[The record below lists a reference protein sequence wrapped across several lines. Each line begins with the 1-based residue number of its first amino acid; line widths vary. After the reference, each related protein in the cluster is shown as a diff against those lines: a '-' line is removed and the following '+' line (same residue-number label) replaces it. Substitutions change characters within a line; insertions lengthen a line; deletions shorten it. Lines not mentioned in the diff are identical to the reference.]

1 MGKQRW
7 EMKQKKK
14 RTRAQ
19 LRKRANEVKCARLRA
34 QVTSLARLACGDS
47 RIGRCIS
54 RYTQFALEPDGSISC
69 GFKPI
74 TDINRN
80 ECQHYLDAGFVPE
93 DPKGLLEKFVER
105 IDWSHEPATVADQP

>member
-19 LRKRANEVKCARLRA
+19 LRKKGIAEELERLRNK
-34 QVTSLARLACGDS
+34 VESLARIACNDS
-47 RIGRCIS
+47 RVGRCIA
-54 RYTQFALEPDGSISC
+54 RYTRFGIEPDGSISC

-74 TDINRN
+74 AEINRN
-80 ECQHYLDAGFVPE
+80 ECRHYIDAGFVPE
-93 DPKGLLEKFVER
+93 DPKGLLERFVER
-105 IDWSHEPATVADQP
+105 IDWSHEPATVADQT